1 MKVQNILFLKMLVL
15 LFSAI
20 LKKFGGLISNVMSP
34 IESKNPHPLSPLGV
48 KSQIML
54 QIVVSIVGN
63 YPETYENLD

>member
-1 MKVQNILFLKMLVL
+1 MKVQNLLFLKMLVL

-48 KSQIML
+48 KSVFFKAWRL
-54 QIVVSIVGN
+54 PTVSLLG
-63 YPETYENLD
+63 TS